1 MKNCC
6 GPNLGE
12 NLWTLTFVLSPD
24 PGLNMLNNFDFDFEW
39 RDTENQQYLANFEFG
54 YGKV

>member
-1 MKNCC
+1 
-6 GPNLGE
+6 
-12 NLWTLTFVLSPD
+12 
-24 PGLNMLNNFDFDFEW
+24 MLNNFDFDFEW